1 MSAPERYEDFI
12 KSLKLADRL
21 RHINTQV
28 TCYLQLQFHHSKVR
42 KVQGLSAS
50 PITPNVLLDFALE
63 NDEVSIEEL
72 EMHHREQG
80 QHIAKKKREVKAA
93 RKNQD
98 NPEDAKE

>member
-28 TCYLQLQFHHSKVR
+28 TSYLQLQFHYSKVR

-63 NDEVSIEEL
+63 NAEISIEEL
-72 EMHHREQG
+72 EADHREQG
-80 QHIAKKKREVKAA
+80 KHIAKKKREVKAM
-93 RKNQD
+93 RKYQD
-98 NPEDAKE
+98 NPKDAEE